1 MNPHLGPATVPDSS
15 LQAVQ
20 ALCDIAAP
28 YDHSDDALFLEA
40 MNESNRWHAQRN
52 DFFRSLWN
60 GKPIKDITEQPFV
73 HANFFKMHEVLS
85 VPRDEVVVHATSS
98 GTTGQKSQMFWDAW
112 TLRAGQRM
120 VARIYDHN
128 GFIDD
133 SEPVHYL
140 LNLNQPTPSVK
151 MGSSFTGQFMT
162 DFAPVQSVDY
172 GLAHTGTGHEFDAFG
187 NIRALQRFAED
198 GLPVRI
204 FGFPAFLSFTIDRM
218 QAMGIEP
225 VRLNERSM
233 VWFGGGWKGNA
244 DKQISKAELRAK
256 VTEMLGIPDERI
268 RDSYGSVEHSVP
280 YVECAHHNL
289 HVPTW
294 SRAIVRDVRTL
305 EPLPYG
311 ESGYIQFVSP
321 YITSA
326 PAQSVLMGDLAALHA
341 PEECGCGNETPWF
354 EILGRAG
361 VSRNRSCAIAAAEL
375 LKGKS

>member
-1 MNPHLGPATVPDSS
+1 MPDPS
-15 LQAVQ
+15 LRAVQ

-28 YDHSDDALFLEA
+28 YDHSDEDLFLEA

-52 DFFRSLWN
+52 EFFRSLWN
-60 GKPIKDITEQPFV
+60 GKPLKDITDQPFV

-85 VPRDEVVVHATSS
+85 VPRAEVVVHATSS

-128 GFIDD
+128 GFI
-133 SEPVHYL
+133 SREPAHYL
-140 LNLNQPTPSVK
+140 INLNQPAPDVK
-151 MGSSFTGQFMT
+151 LGSSFTGQFMT
-162 DFAPVQSVDY
+162 DFAPVESVDY
-172 GLAHTGTGHEFDAFG
+172 GLAHTGSGHEFDAFG
-187 NIRALQRFAED
+187 SIRALQRFAD
-198 GLPVRI
+198 SGRPVRI

-218 QAMGIEP
+218 RAMGVEP
-225 VRLNERSM
+225 LRLNDRSM

-244 DKQISKAELRAK
+244 DKQISKSDLRAK
-256 VTEMLGIPDERI
+256 VTGMLGIPDVRI

-375 LKGKS
+375 LKGKA